1 MINQV
6 HFEGYLTR
14 AWEHREQRTMRLANH
29 RPGEVGQPSSDYIT
43 VRIDSA
49 LGFDPRGVKV
59 GHVLRVSQANHRAR

>member
-1 MINQV
+1 
-6 HFEGYLTR
+6 
-14 AWEHREQRTMRLANH
+14 MRLANH
-29 RPGEVGQPSSDYIT
+29 RPGEDWQAASDYIT

>member
-29 RPGEVGQPSSDYIT
+29 RPGAAQELDQHP
-43 VRIDSA
+43 
-49 LGFDPRGVKV
+49 
-59 GHVLRVSQANHRAR
+59 